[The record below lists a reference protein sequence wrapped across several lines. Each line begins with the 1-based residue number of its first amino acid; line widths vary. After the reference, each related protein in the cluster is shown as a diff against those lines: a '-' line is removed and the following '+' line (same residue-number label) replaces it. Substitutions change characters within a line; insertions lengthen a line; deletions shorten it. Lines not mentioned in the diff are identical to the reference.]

1 MIKIIYATIEDYD
14 DFLDVFKEIE
24 EYHRVNASWKFQKPK
39 PELFPRDYFHKV
51 IEDENGIFFLA
62 KDNTKIVGYLTAFE
76 EKSPDRSMLKLRKY
90 IQIDDLSVRSDYRK
104 KGIGTLLMDKLE
116 ELAKKNKIY
125 EVELNVWCFNK
136 GAIKFYENKGYESFT
151 QKMRKVLK

>member
-1 MIKIIYATIEDYD
+1 MIKIVNATIEDYD
-14 DFLDVFKEIE
+14 NFLGVFKEIE
-24 EYHRVNASWKFQKPK
+24 EYHRVNAPWKFQKPE

-51 IEDENGIFFLA
+51 IADEKGIFFLA
-62 KDNTKIVGYLTAFE
+62 KDNAEIIGYLIAYK
-76 EKSPDRSMLKLRKY
+76 EKSPDRSMLKPRKY
-90 IQIDDLSVRSDYRK
+90 IHVDDLSVRSDYRK

-125 EVELNVWCFNK
+125 EMELNVWCFNK
-136 GAIKFYENKGYESFT
+136 GAIKFYENKGYGAFT